1 MSESQLLFD
10 LQCLQKRTA
19 RRKFRKDIFDSW
31 DGCAYCGRSKPATL
45 DHVFPKSKG
54 GLTVRHN
61 LVASCAD
68 CNLKKSDL
76 DFMEFFRAQE
86 FWSYER
92 EQRILSW
99 VNQSTNVIS
108 IIQTVAELNCA

>member
-31 DGCAYCGRSKPATL
+31 EGCAYCGRPKPSTL
-45 DHVFPKSKG
+45 DHVYPKSKG
-54 GLTVRHN
+54 GMTVKQN

-68 CNLKKSDL
+68 CNLRKSDL
-76 DFMEFFRAQE
+76 DFMEFFRSQD
-86 FWSYER
+86 FWTFER

-99 VNQSTNVIS
+99 VNQTTNT
-108 IIQTVAELNCA
+108 IIRVEQAA